1 MPEGENT
8 RDKNKN
14 KKLPDHTYTI
24 GTEWWR
30 NQGKAYIFLTT
41 TGLYEY
47 IRAMGYQQKKHKI
60 GVLLLNLGGPEKPE
74 DVRPFLYNLFSDRKI
89 IRLGPPLLQKPIASF
104 IAWKRAPDSMAN
116 YRKIGGGSPI
126 GKITEQQATALEK
139 QLRDHGNFRVRPCM
153 RYWHPRSEQ
162 VLGEM
167 KEAGIHRVIALPLYP
182 HYSKATTGSSLDDL
196 KVSNSRHNLELQL
209 SEIRSWPV
217 HPSYISCLASR
228 IFEGMALF
236 KEPVQIVYSAH
247 SLPKKFI
254 DEGDPYVQQIKQT
267 IAAVERITGQAGKLC
282 YQSRSGPVE
291 WLEPSTPDML
301 KLLSGQGCT
310 NILMVPISFVSD
322 HIETLY
328 EIDML
333 YKEQA
338 KKLGM
343 RLKSTLGLNDDPAFI
358 KALKDLVLQSTE

>member
-1 MPEGENT
+1 MDSPQ
-8 RDKNKN
+8 KN
-14 KKLPDHTYTI
+14 HTT
-24 GTEWWR
+24 
-30 NQGKAYIFLTT
+30 
-41 TGLYEY
+41 
-47 IRAMGYQQKKHKI
+47 

-104 IAWKRAPDSMAN
+104 IAWKRAPGSMAN

-126 GKITEQQATALEK
+126 GKITKQQATALEE
-139 QLRDHGNFRVRPCM
+139 QLCDHGNFKVRPCM

-167 KEAGIHRVIALPLYP
+167 EKAGIKRVIALPLYP

-196 KVSNSRHNLELQL
+196 RASIRRQNFQLQL
-209 SEIRSWPV
+209 SEIHSWPV
-217 HPSYISCLASR
+217 HPCYISCLASR
-228 IFEGMALF
+228 ILEGLSLF
-236 KEPVQIVYSAH
+236 QGPVQIVYSAH

-254 DEGDPYVQQIKQT
+254 DEGDPYVQHIRQT
-267 IAAVERITGQAGKLC
+267 IAAVEKITGQAGKLC

-301 KLLSGQGCT
+301 KYLSRQGCT

-328 EIDML
+328 EIDIL

-338 KKLGM
+338 QKLGM

-358 KALKDLVLQSTE
+358 QALKDLVLQAAK